1 MDYNVVITIDAE
13 NDLDRH
19 IQYLLYVKNNPQ
31 AAENVLDDYDET
43 IDSLSRVAGSL
54 KYCENPKLKKDG
66 YKRINFQKHHYFMM
80 FRVDGKNAIV
90 DNIFHDLEDF
100 ENKMM

>member
-1 MDYNVVITIDAE
+1 MDYNVVITNDAE

-19 IQYLLYVKNNPQ
+19 IQYLLYVKKNPQ
-31 AAENVLDDYDET
+31 AAGNVMDDYDET

-54 KYCENPKLKKDG
+54 KYCENPNLKKDG
-66 YKRINFQKHHYFMM
+66 YKRINFQRHRYFML
-80 FRVDGKNAIV
+80 FRIEENNAIV